1 MVLTRRRLTT
11 ATATTP
17 YKPLDEATPA
27 KALLDATNLRKN
39 APATA
44 PVPRKNVGAP
54 VTAPAQVDG
63 PARRT
68 RSTRKMAPS
77 RKESPVCLTKKD
89 VTSVRRP
96 RKNETEVVAPAAE
109 EEPVAPATE
118 EPVAPARPPAKTA
131 PAQEEAPVAAPARPK
146 TAARPKKN
154 VTFAAPPPPAQI
166 YVRKRDAVAVFIV
179 AVVAAVAGHYFGTL
193 ANAPPDVAAIA
204 EYVQEGE
211 LFGTTADLL
220 GDALAKARLAT
231 SVLREC
237 LE

>member
-44 PVPRKNVGAP
+44 PVQRKNVGAP

-109 EEPVAPATE
+109 E
-118 EPVAPARPPAKTA
+118 PVAPARPPAKT
-131 PAQEEAPVAAPARPK
+131 VTK
-146 TAARPKKN
+146 PKKN

-179 AVVAAVAGHYFGTL
+179 AVVAAAAGHYFGTL

-204 EYVQEGE
+204 EYVQEAP
-211 LFGTTADLL
+211 LFETTADLL
-220 GDALAKARLAT
+220 GDALARARLAT

>member
-17 YKPLDEATPA
+17 YKPLDGATPA

-44 PVPRKNVGAP
+44 PVQRKNVGAP
-54 VTAPAQVDG
+54 VIVPAQVDG

-68 RSTRKMAPS
+68 RSTRKMAPT
-77 RKESPVCLTKKD
+77 RKESPVCLTKQGMP
-89 VTSVRRP
+89 TSVRRP
-96 RKNETEVVAPAAE
+96 RKNEVEVVAPAAE
-109 EEPVAPATE
+109 EPVA
-118 EPVAPARPPAKTA
+118 VARPPAKTA
-131 PAQEEAPVAAPARPK
+131 PAEEEAPERARSGGWP
-146 TAARPKKN
+146 T
-154 VTFAAPPPPAQI
+154 I
-166 YVRKRDAVAVFIV
+166 YVRKRDAFAVFCVAVI
-179 AVVAAVAGHYFGTL
+179 AAVAGHYFGTL

-204 EYVQEGE
+204 EYVQEAP

>member
-44 PVPRKNVGAP
+44 PVQRKNVGAP

-68 RSTRKMAPS
+68 RSTRKKAPS

-109 EEPVAPATE
+109 EPVAPAAE
-118 EPVAPARPPAKTA
+118 EPVAPARPPAKT
-131 PAQEEAPVAAPARPK
+131 VTK
-146 TAARPKKN
+146 PKKN

-166 YVRKRDAVAVFIV
+166 YVRKRDAFAVFIV
-179 AVVAAVAGHYFGTL
+179 AVVAAAAGHYFGTL

-204 EYVQEGE
+204 DP
-211 LFGTTADLL
+211 LFETTADLL
-220 GDALAKARLAT
+220 GDALARARLAT

>member
-27 KALLDATNLRKN
+27 KALMDSTNLRKN

-44 PVPRKNVGAP
+44 PVQRKNVGAP

-109 EEPVAPATE
+109 EPVAPAAE
-118 EPVAPARPPAKTA
+118 EPVAPARPPAKT
-131 PAQEEAPVAAPARPK
+131 VTK
-146 TAARPKKN
+146 PKKN

-166 YVRKRDAVAVFIV
+166 YVRKRDAFAVFCVAVI
-179 AVVAAVAGHYFGTL
+179 AAVAGHYFGTL

-220 GDALAKARLAT
+220 GDALARARLAT

>member
-44 PVPRKNVGAP
+44 PVQRKNVGAP
-54 VTAPAQVDG
+54 VIVPAQVDG

-77 RKESPVCLTKKD
+77 RKESPVCPTKQGMP
-89 VTSVRRP
+89 TSVRRP

-118 EPVAPARPPAKTA
+118 EPVAPARPPAKT
-131 PAQEEAPVAAPARPK
+131 VTK
-146 TAARPKKN
+146 PKKN

-166 YVRKRDAVAVFIV
+166 YVRKRDAFAVFCVAVI
-179 AVVAAVAGHYFGTL
+179 AAVAGHYFGTL

-204 EYVQEGE
+204 EYVQEAP

>member
-44 PVPRKNVGAP
+44 PVQRKNVAAP

-77 RKESPVCLTKKD
+77 RKESPVCPTKQGMP
-89 VTSVRRP
+89 TSVRRP

-109 EEPVAPATE
+109 DEPVAA
-118 EPVAPARPPAKTA
+118 ARPPAKTA
-131 PAQEEAPVAAPARPK
+131 EPARPPAK
-146 TAARPKKN
+146 AKAEVRPKKN

-166 YVRKRDAVAVFIV
+166 YVRKRDAFAVFIV

>member
-27 KALLDATNLRKN
+27 KALMDSTNLRKN

-44 PVPRKNVGAP
+44 PVQRKNVGAP

-68 RSTRKMAPS
+68 RSTRKMAPT
-77 RKESPVCLTKKD
+77 RKESPVCLTKQGMP
-89 VTSVRRP
+89 TSVRRP
-96 RKNETEVVAPAAE
+96 RKNETDVVAPAAE
-109 EEPVAPATE
+109 EPVAPAAE
-118 EPVAPARPPAKTA
+118 EPVAPARPPAKT
-131 PAQEEAPVAAPARPK
+131 VTK
-146 TAARPKKN
+146 PKKN
-154 VTFAAPPPPAQI
+154 VPFAAPPPPAQI

-179 AVVAAVAGHYFGTL
+179 AVVAAAAGHYFGTL

-204 EYVQEGE
+204 EYVQEAP
-211 LFGTTADLL
+211 LFETTADLL
-220 GDALAKARLAT
+220 GDALARARLAT

>member
-77 RKESPVCLTKKD
+77 RKESPVCLTKQGMPK
-89 VTSVRRP
+89 SVRRP
-96 RKNETEVVAPAAE
+96 RKNETDVVAPAAE
-109 EEPVAPATE
+109 EEPVA
-118 EPVAPARPPAKTA
+118 VARPPAKT
-131 PAQEEAPVAAPARPK
+131 V
-146 TAARPKKN
+146 TKKKI

-231 SVLREC
+231 SLLREC

>member
-44 PVPRKNVGAP
+44 PVQRKNVGAP

-77 RKESPVCLTKKD
+77 RKESPVCLAKQGMPK
-89 VTSVRRP
+89 SVRRP

-118 EPVAPARPPAKTA
+118 EPVAPARPPAKT
-131 PAQEEAPVAAPARPK
+131 VTK
-146 TAARPKKN
+146 PKKN

-204 EYVQEGE
+204 EYVQEAP
-211 LFGTTADLL
+211 LFDTTADLL

>member
-44 PVPRKNVGAP
+44 PVQRKNVAEP

-109 EEPVAPATE
+109 E
-118 EPVAPARPPAKTA
+118 PVAPARPPAKT
-131 PAQEEAPVAAPARPK
+131 VTK
-146 TAARPKKN
+146 PKKN

-204 EYVQEGE
+204 EYVQEAP
-211 LFGTTADLL
+211 LFETTADLL
-220 GDALAKARLAT
+220 GDALARARLAT

>member
-27 KALLDATNLRKN
+27 KALMDSTNLRKN

-44 PVPRKNVGAP
+44 PVQRKNVGAP

-77 RKESPVCLTKKD
+77 RKESPVCLTKQGMP
-89 VTSVRRP
+89 TSVRRP
-96 RKNETEVVAPAAE
+96 RKNETDVVAPAAE
-109 EEPVAPATE
+109 EPVAPAAE
-118 EPVAPARPPAKTA
+118 EPVAPARPPAKT
-131 PAQEEAPVAAPARPK
+131 VTK
-146 TAARPKKN
+146 PKKN

-166 YVRKRDAVAVFIV
+166 YVRKRDAFAVFIV

-204 EYVQEGE
+204 EDVAAIADP
-211 LFGTTADLL
+211 LFETTADLL
-220 GDALAKARLAT
+220 GDALARARLAT

>member
-27 KALLDATNLRKN
+27 KALLDATNVRKN

-44 PVPRKNVGAP
+44 PVQRKNVGAP
-54 VTAPAQVDG
+54 VIVPAQVDG

-118 EPVAPARPPAKTA
+118 EPVAPARPPAKT
-131 PAQEEAPVAAPARPK
+131 VTK
-146 TAARPKKN
+146 PKKN

-204 EYVQEGE
+204 EYVQEAP
-211 LFGTTADLL
+211 LFETTADLL
-220 GDALAKARLAT
+220 GDALARARLAT

>member
-44 PVPRKNVGAP
+44 PVQRKNVAAP

-77 RKESPVCLTKKD
+77 RKESPVCPTKQGMP
-89 VTSVRRP
+89 TSVRRP

-109 EEPVAPATE
+109 DEPVAA
-118 EPVAPARPPAKTA
+118 ARPPAKTA
-131 PAQEEAPVAAPARPK
+131 EPARPPAK
-146 TAARPKKN
+146 AKAEVRPKKN

-166 YVRKRDAVAVFIV
+166 YVRKRDAFAVFCVAVI
-179 AVVAAVAGHYFGTL
+179 AAVAGHYFGTL

-204 EYVQEGE
+204 EYVQEAP

>member
-44 PVPRKNVGAP
+44 PVQRKNVGAP

-77 RKESPVCLTKKD
+77 RKESPVCLAKQGMPK
-89 VTSVRRP
+89 SVRRP

-118 EPVAPARPPAKTA
+118 EPVAPARPPAKT
-131 PAQEEAPVAAPARPK
+131 VTK
-146 TAARPKKN
+146 PKKN

-204 EYVQEGE
+204 EYVQEAP
-211 LFGTTADLL
+211 LFETTADLL
-220 GDALAKARLAT
+220 GDALARARLAT

>member
-44 PVPRKNVGAP
+44 PVQRKNVGAP

-77 RKESPVCLTKKD
+77 RKESPVCLAKQGMPK
-89 VTSVRRP
+89 SVRRP

-118 EPVAPARPPAKTA
+118 ELVAPARPPAKT
-131 PAQEEAPVAAPARPK
+131 VTK
-146 TAARPKKN
+146 PKKN

>member
-44 PVPRKNVGAP
+44 PVQRKNVAAP

-77 RKESPVCLTKKD
+77 RKESPVCPTKQGMP
-89 VTSVRRP
+89 TSVRRP

-109 EEPVAPATE
+109 DEPVAA
-118 EPVAPARPPAKTA
+118 ARPPAKTA
-131 PAQEEAPVAAPARPK
+131 EPARPPAK
-146 TAARPKKN
+146 AKAEVRPKKN

-166 YVRKRDAVAVFIV
+166 YVRKRDAFAVFIV

-204 EYVQEGE
+204 EYVQEAP
-211 LFGTTADLL
+211 LFDTTADLL

>member
-44 PVPRKNVGAP
+44 PVQRKNVGAP

-77 RKESPVCLTKKD
+77 RKESPVCLAKQGMPK
-89 VTSVRRP
+89 SVRRP

-109 EEPVAPATE
+109 EPVAPAAE
-118 EPVAPARPPAKTA
+118 EPVAPARPPAKT
-131 PAQEEAPVAAPARPK
+131 VTK
-146 TAARPKKN
+146 PKKN

-166 YVRKRDAVAVFIV
+166 YVRKRDAFAVFIV

>member
-17 YKPLDEATPA
+17 YKPLDGATPA

-44 PVPRKNVGAP
+44 PVQRKNVAAP

-68 RSTRKMAPS
+68 RSTRKMAPT
-77 RKESPVCLTKKD
+77 RKESPVCLTKQGMP
-89 VTSVRRP
+89 TSVRRP
-96 RKNETEVVAPAAE
+96 RKNETDVVAPAQ
-109 EEPVAPATE
+109 EEPVA
-118 EPVAPARPPAKTA
+118 VARPPAKTA
-131 PAQEEAPVAAPARPK
+131 PAQEEARPK

-166 YVRKRDAVAVFIV
+166 YVRKRDAFAVFIV

-204 EYVQEGE
+204 EYVQEAP

>member
-44 PVPRKNVGAP
+44 PVQRKNVGAP

-96 RKNETEVVAPAAE
+96 RKNETDVVAPAAE
-109 EEPVAPATE
+109 EPAAE
-118 EPVAPARPPAKTA
+118 EPAAEEPA
-131 PAQEEAPVAAPARPK
+131 AAPARPK
-146 TAARPKKN
+146 TAPRPKKN

-166 YVRKRDAVAVFIV
+166 YVRKRDAFAVFCVAVI
-179 AVVAAVAGHYFGTL
+179 AAVAGHYFGTL

-204 EYVQEGE
+204 EDVAAIADP
-211 LFGTTADLL
+211 LFETTADLL
-220 GDALAKARLAT
+220 GDALARARLAT

>member
-1 MVLTRRRLTT
+1 MVLPRRRLTT

-27 KALLDATNLRKN
+27 KALLDATNVRKN

-44 PVPRKNVGAP
+44 PVQRKNVGAP
-54 VTAPAQVDG
+54 VIVPAQVDG

-77 RKESPVCLTKKD
+77 RKESPVCLAKQGMPK
-89 VTSVRRP
+89 SVRRP

-118 EPVAPARPPAKTA
+118 EPVAPARPPAKT
-131 PAQEEAPVAAPARPK
+131 VTK
-146 TAARPKKN
+146 PKKN

-166 YVRKRDAVAVFIV
+166 YVRKRDAFAVFCVAVI
-179 AVVAAVAGHYFGTL
+179 AAVAGHYFGTL

>member
-77 RKESPVCLTKKD
+77 RKESPVCLTKQGMPK
-89 VTSVRRP
+89 SVRRP

-109 EEPVAPATE
+109 ELVAPAAE
-118 EPVAPARPPAKTA
+118 EPVAPARPPAKT
-131 PAQEEAPVAAPARPK
+131 VTK
-146 TAARPKKN
+146 PKKN

-166 YVRKRDAVAVFIV
+166 YVRKRDAFAVFCVAVI
-179 AVVAAVAGHYFGTL
+179 AAVAGHYFGTL

>member
-44 PVPRKNVGAP
+44 PVQRKNVGAP

-77 RKESPVCLTKKD
+77 RKESPVCLAKQGMPK
-89 VTSVRRP
+89 SVRRP

-118 EPVAPARPPAKTA
+118 EPVAPARPPAKT
-131 PAQEEAPVAAPARPK
+131 VTK
-146 TAARPKKN
+146 PKKN

>member
-44 PVPRKNVGAP
+44 PVQRKNVAAP

-77 RKESPVCLTKKD
+77 RKESPVCPTKQGMP
-89 VTSVRRP
+89 TSVRRP

-109 EEPVAPATE
+109 DEPVAA
-118 EPVAPARPPAKTA
+118 ARPPAKTA
-131 PAQEEAPVAAPARPK
+131 EPARPPAK
-146 TAARPKKN
+146 AKAEVRPKKN

-166 YVRKRDAVAVFIV
+166 YVRKRDAFAVFCVAVI
-179 AVVAAVAGHYFGTL
+179 AAVAGHYFGTL

>member
-44 PVPRKNVGAP
+44 PVQRKNVAEP

-77 RKESPVCLTKKD
+77 RKESPVCLAKQGMPK
-89 VTSVRRP
+89 SVRRP

-118 EPVAPARPPAKTA
+118 EPVAPARPPAKT
-131 PAQEEAPVAAPARPK
+131 VTK
-146 TAARPKKN
+146 PKKN

-166 YVRKRDAVAVFIV
+166 YVRKRDAFAVFIV

-204 EYVQEGE
+204 EYVQEAP

>member
-44 PVPRKNVGAP
+44 PVQRKNVAAP

-77 RKESPVCLTKKD
+77 RKESPVCLAKQGMPK
-89 VTSVRRP
+89 SVRRP

-109 EEPVAPATE
+109 DEPVAA
-118 EPVAPARPPAKTA
+118 ARPPAKTA
-131 PAQEEAPVAAPARPK
+131 EPARPPAK
-146 TAARPKKN
+146 AKAEVRPKKN

-166 YVRKRDAVAVFIV
+166 YVRKRDAFAVFCVAVI
-179 AVVAAVAGHYFGTL
+179 AAVAGHYFGTL

>member
-44 PVPRKNVGAP
+44 PVQRKNVGAP
-54 VTAPAQVDG
+54 VIVPAQVDG

-68 RSTRKMAPS
+68 RSTRKMAPT
-77 RKESPVCLTKKD
+77 RKESPVCLTKQGMP
-89 VTSVRRP
+89 TSVRRP
-96 RKNETEVVAPAAE
+96 RKNEVEVLAPAAE
-109 EEPVAPATE
+109 EPVA
-118 EPVAPARPPAKTA
+118 VARPPAKTA

-166 YVRKRDAVAVFIV
+166 YVRKRDAFAVFCVAVI
-179 AVVAAVAGHYFGTL
+179 AAVAGHYFGTL

-204 EYVQEGE
+204 EYVQEAP

>member
-1 MVLTRRRLTT
+1 MVLTRHRLTT

-44 PVPRKNVGAP
+44 PVQRKNVGAP

-77 RKESPVCLTKKD
+77 RKESPVCLAKQGMP
-89 VTSVRRP
+89 TSVRRP

-109 EEPVAPATE
+109 EPVAPAAE
-118 EPVAPARPPAKTA
+118 EPVAPARPPAKA
-131 PAQEEAPVAAPARPK
+131 KAEV
-146 TAARPKKN
+146 RPKKN
-154 VTFAAPPPPAQI
+154 VTFASPPPPAQI
-166 YVRKRDAVAVFIV
+166 YVRKRDCLAVACV

-220 GDALAKARLAT
+220 GDALARARLAT

>member
-17 YKPLDEATPA
+17 YKPPDEATPA

-44 PVPRKNVGAP
+44 PVQRKNVGAP
-54 VTAPAQVDG
+54 VIVPAQVDG

-68 RSTRKMAPS
+68 RSTRKMAPT
-77 RKESPVCLTKKD
+77 RKESPVCLTKQGMPS
-89 VTSVRRP
+89 SVRRP
-96 RKNETEVVAPAAE
+96 RKNETDVVAPAQ
-109 EEPVAPATE
+109 EEPV
-118 EPVAPARPPAKTA
+118 VVARPPAKT
-131 PAQEEAPVAAPARPK
+131 VTK
-146 TAARPKKN
+146 KKN

-166 YVRKRDAVAVFIV
+166 YVRKRDAFAVFIV

-204 EYVQEGE
+204 EYVQEAP

>member
-109 EEPVAPATE
+109 EEPVAPAAE
-118 EPVAPARPPAKTA
+118 EPVAPARPPAKT
-131 PAQEEAPVAAPARPK
+131 VTK
-146 TAARPKKN
+146 PKKN

-166 YVRKRDAVAVFIV
+166 YVRKRDAFAVFIV

-220 GDALAKARLAT
+220 GDALAKVRLAT

>member
-44 PVPRKNVGAP
+44 PVQRKNVGAP

-109 EEPVAPATE
+109 EPVAPAAE
-118 EPVAPARPPAKTA
+118 EPVAPARPPAKT
-131 PAQEEAPVAAPARPK
+131 VTK
-146 TAARPKKN
+146 PKKN

-166 YVRKRDAVAVFIV
+166 YVRKRDAFAVFCVAVI
-179 AVVAAVAGHYFGTL
+179 AAVAGHYFGTL

-204 EYVQEGE
+204 EDVAAIADP
-211 LFGTTADLL
+211 LFETTADLL
-220 GDALAKARLAT
+220 GDALARARLAT

>member
-44 PVPRKNVGAP
+44 PVQRKNVGAP

-77 RKESPVCLTKKD
+77 RKESPVCLTKQGMP
-89 VTSVRRP
+89 TSVRRP
-96 RKNETEVVAPAAE
+96 RKNETDVVAPAE
-109 EEPVAPATE
+109 EEPAA
-118 EPVAPARPPAKTA
+118 APARPPA
-131 PAQEEAPVAAPARPK
+131 K

-166 YVRKRDAVAVFIV
+166 YVRKRDAFAVFIV

-204 EYVQEGE
+204 EDVAAIADP
-211 LFGTTADLL
+211 LFETTADLL
-220 GDALAKARLAT
+220 GDALARARLAT